1 MVNNLSVLKLLFRY
15 DVDPCAKN
23 TLGETPSAYYAR
35 NCVGPDRNSEACNT
49 FCTADEENEHNN
61 VFVLCEQILEFLS
74 GKEAARELEKVKA
87 LRDQFK
93 QRERE
98 DKARKSAVSLAVS

>member
-1 MVNNLSVLKLLFRY
+1 
-15 DVDPCAKN
+15 
-23 TLGETPSAYYAR
+23 
-35 NCVGPDRNSEACNT
+35 
-49 FCTADEENEHNN
+49 
-61 VFVLCEQILEFLS
+61 LEFLS